1 LQKNSQRNAVEIDM
15 SVREFTAAPAAQDL
29 GTEIDRRTGYDGFAA
44 GKPEPVLSK
53 SVLSSVESYFAT
65 MDDQPVTDLYEL
77 VLCQV
82 EQPLLVCVLRQTNN
96 NQSQTAQIL
105 GLNRGTLRKK
115 LKKYGLL

>member
-1 LQKNSQRNAVEIDM
+1 M
-15 SVREFTAAPAAQDL
+15 SVQEFTAAPAANDL
-29 GTEIDRRTGYDGFAA
+29 NTDTENSSGYDGFVASKA
-44 GKPEPVLSK
+44 EPVLSK
-53 SVLSSVESYFAT
+53 SVQSSVEGYFVT

-82 EQPLLVCVLRQTNN
+82 EMPLLACVLRQTNN

-115 LKKYGLL
+115 LKKYGML